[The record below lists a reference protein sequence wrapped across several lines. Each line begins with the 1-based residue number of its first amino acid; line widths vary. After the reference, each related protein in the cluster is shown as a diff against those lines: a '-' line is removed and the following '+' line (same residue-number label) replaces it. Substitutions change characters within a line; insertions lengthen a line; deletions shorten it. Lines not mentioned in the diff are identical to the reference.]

1 MTIPFDRKYQ
11 RPNYPAFGERGYP
24 NVPHVPP
31 DLWPSGLGPGAAH
44 YSGTF
49 GRHLAGADTMDAQ
62 QFDGQNAE
70 GMDVYPNELDSL
82 TAADD
87 TAGNGLFDPNDTH
100 GNIHPED
107 GIFQDHQSLP
117 GYVSREIP
125 YKVSEVRDLTRP
137 DGYTMYV
144 PGGAV
149 SLQQGQ
155 QHTLTQNSEFWQLP
169 PGVNPI
175 VAADVPDQ
183 SIVDAPTA
191 TNPVS
196 GGILWNEPDQEK
208 RRMQYLLAAAGV
220 GLLGGVIYFATRK
233 KKGRR

>member
-1 MTIPFDRKYQ
+1 MTSPIDRRFQ

-31 DLWPSGLGPGAAH
+31 DLWPSGLGPGASH

-49 GRHLAGADTMDAQ
+49 GRHLAGTETMDEA
-62 QFDGQNAE
+62 QFDGQHAE
-70 GMDVYPNELDSL
+70 GIDVYPNELDAL
-82 TAADD
+82 AAADD

-100 GNIHPED
+100 GNIHPQD

-117 GYVSREIP
+117 GYVSREKFYQP
-125 YKVSEVRDLTRP
+125 SEVRDLTRP

-149 SLQQGQ
+149 SWQQGQ
-155 QHTLTQNSEFWQLP
+155 MHTFNENEALWQLP
-169 PGVNPI
+169 AGMSPVRPLP
-175 VAADVPDQ
+175 VPDQ

-191 TNPVS
+191 TTPVS
-196 GGILWNEPDQEK
+196 GLGAFDFEK
-208 RRMQYLLAAAGV
+208 NKWYLVAAGV
-220 GLLGGVIYFATRK
+220 GLAAGVFYLTTR
-233 KKGRR
+233 KKGRRK